1 MTRNCGRSISGHIV
15 RNGMCFN
22 HEHQCQETCVKNTK
36 NKLEALR
43 DLKKRNSVPTC
54 RFWFFRI
61 LSLMKLD
68 DGVLKLR
75 RVRRRGKPL
84 VEEPYIETSADR
96 NRMPFLFTVGTGAV
110 NRAIDDAV
118 RGMKPGGTRR
128 LVVPAKFDKGIDE
141 EVYVQ
146 MRLRAIKGTSSFN
159 ICAVP
164 PNGRVTPSVFCQEGA
179 RPDVP

>member
-1 MTRNCGRSISGHIV
+1 MGEAFRDTCAKRNVLQSRPPV
-15 RNGMCFN
+15 PRDMR
-22 HEHQCQETCVKNTK
+22 QNTK

-96 NRMPFLFTVGTGAV
+96 NEQYRCKVKRAHPFRSATSDVAQANCCFVLKQFHV
-110 NRAIDDAV
+110 
-118 RGMKPGGTRR
+118 
-128 LVVPAKFDKGIDE
+128 LVV
-141 EVYVQ
+141 
-146 MRLRAIKGTSSFN
+146 S
-159 ICAVP
+159 
-164 PNGRVTPSVFCQEGA
+164 
-179 RPDVP
+179 